1 MSDDYRKALTD
12 VKCKILYE
20 ENLIRPK
27 SFSVDCDFD
36 YGKIA
41 GLHAAMRIIDEIL
54 NENSVS

>member
-1 MSDDYRKALTD
+1 MSEDYRKALAD

-41 GLHAAMRIIDEIL
+41 GLHTALRIIDEL
-54 NENSVS
+54 LD